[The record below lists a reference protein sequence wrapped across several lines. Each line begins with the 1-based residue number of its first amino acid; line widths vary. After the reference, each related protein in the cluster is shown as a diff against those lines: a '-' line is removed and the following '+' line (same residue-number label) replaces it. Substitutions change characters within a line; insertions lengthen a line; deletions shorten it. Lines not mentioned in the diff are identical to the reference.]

1 MLEKRGLAPKM
12 LSCARLHCER
22 DGNVND
28 RHPRQTPF
36 AIQKV
41 SKYYIQESE
50 HLNANVVVESVSA
63 IVSTFDLTF
72 VNKII
77 LFAYSFSI
85 IDVSDSTKRNEI
97 VYIW

>member
-28 RHPRQTPF
+28 RHPRQTAF
-36 AIQKV
+36 AIQQA

-50 HLNANVVVESVSA
+50 HLNANVVVEGDSD
-63 IVSTFDLTF
+63 IVSKFDLTL
-72 VNKII
+72 VKKII

-85 IDVSDSTKRNEI
+85 IDVSDSKKKNKI